1 MTTAICDI
9 KLGRVILRKKSLVNT
24 PKQQSQKWCN
34 VVSCLVSQNER
45 GEVKDFPNRNSFYS
59 LIGNSLIVIHAE
71 KNFSNKSWTAN
82 YVMIEN

>member
-24 PKQQSQKWCN
+24 PKQQSQKRCN

-45 GEVKDFPNRNSFYS
+45 GEVRDFPNRNSFY
-59 LIGNSLIVIHAE
+59 
-71 KNFSNKSWTAN
+71 
-82 YVMIEN
+82 